1 MLFKIISFT
10 AIMLSNSVSI
20 AIGEEIGDP
29 DAGKRV
35 FAKCKACHVVDS
47 AANKIGPSLL
57 GVVGRVP
64 GTVEGFKY
72 SKAMIVY
79 GEDKVWDE
87 DNLAAYL
94 RAPRAI
100 VKGTRMAFV
109 GLKKD
114 EDITNIIAYIKQFE
128 E

>member
-1 MLFKIISFT
+1 
-10 AIMLSNSVSI
+10 MLSNSVSI
-20 AIGEEIGDP
+20 AIGDEIGDP

-35 FAKCKACHVVDS
+35 FSKCKACHVIDS

-72 SKAMIVY
+72 SKAMIIY